1 MANSLPISRSQ
12 LILAICLPLAV
23 LIGYVLA
30 EPMESPSVAVIFLV
44 MTVLSVPLLMKWH
57 HPLLIISWNL
67 MLDPAFLPGRPQLW
81 MVMSVVSLFFTLLNR
96 AVANNHQ
103 FNFSPSLT
111 RALLFFTLVVIVT
124 AALTGGIGFSVF
136 GNSQYGGRK
145 YAFLVAAVIG
155 FFALSAPKIPPERA
169 GLYVLL
175 FFLSGLTG
183 AASDLA
189 VLAGPKFYFL
199 LDLFPAEIG
208 ENQAETAGQV
218 GISIVRYTGLAIS
231 VPAVYSCLLAR
242 YGVRGV
248 LDWRHPWR
256 ALLLL
261 AALYVGMLGGFRST
275 AILFVL
281 IFAAMF
287 ILEGLHRTRFLAAVL
302 AAVCLIG
309 TLTVVNLSKLPLSVQ
324 RTLSFL
330 PINVDPVVRQSATVS
345 AEWRVD
351 LWKVV
356 WPDVPKYLLKGKGY
370 NIDPSDLFMANDAA
384 NRGWG
389 NTEIAI
395 VAGDYHSGPLSV
407 LIPFGVF
414 GAAGFLWFL
423 FVAIRVMYYN
433 YLYGGPEL
441 RRINAFLLAA
451 FIGRLIFFFAVFGSL
466 FSDLALFTGLAG
478 LSVSLNGDQWRSRRS
493 RETVATTSNH
503 WHTGMRLR
511 QAD

>member
-1 MANSLPISRSQ
+1 MANTIPISRSQ
-12 LILAICLPLAV
+12 LIFAICLPLAV

-44 MTVLSVPLLMKWH
+44 VAVLSVPLLMKWH
-57 HPLLIISWNL
+57 HPMLVICWNL

-81 MVMSVVSLFFTLLNR
+81 MVMSAVSLFFTLLNR

-111 RALLFFTLVVIVT
+111 RALLFFTLVVVVT
-124 AALTGGIGFSVF
+124 AALTGGVGFNVF

-145 YAFLVAAVIG
+145 YAYLVAGIIG
-155 FFALSAPKIPPERA
+155 FFALSAPRIPPERA
-169 GLYVLL
+169 GMYVAM

-183 AASDLA
+183 AVSDLA

-199 LDLFPAEIG
+199 LDYFPAELG
-208 ENQAETAGQV
+208 ENQAETAGQL

-231 VPAVYSCLLAR
+231 VPAIYSYLLAR

-256 ALLLL
+256 LLLLL

-275 AILFVL
+275 IILFVL
-281 IFAAMF
+281 VFGAVF
-287 ILEGLHRTRFLAAVL
+287 VLEGLHRTWYVGVVIAFAA
-302 AAVCLIG
+302 LIG
-309 TLTVVNLSKLPLSVQ
+309 TLTVANLSRLPLSVQ

-345 AEWRVD
+345 SEWRVE
-351 LWKVV
+351 LWKIVL
-356 WPDVPKYLLKGKGY
+356 PDVPKYLLKGKGY
-370 NIDPSDLFMANDAA
+370 NIDPGDLFMANDAA
-384 NRGWG
+384 ERGWG
-389 NTEIAI
+389 NTEVAI
-395 VAGDYHSGPLSV
+395 LAGDYHSGPLSV
-407 LIPFGVF
+407 IIPFGFF
-414 GAAGFLWFL
+414 GAIGFLWFL
-423 FVAIRVMYYN
+423 FAALRVMYYN
-433 YLYGGPEL
+433 YLHGNPDL
-441 RRINAFLLAA
+441 RRVNAFLLAS
-451 FIGRLIFFFAVFGSL
+451 FIGKLVFFFAVFGSL

-478 LSVSLNGDQWRSRRS
+478 LSVSLNGDQWGCRKL
-493 RETVATTSNH
+493 RETVVTSPH
-503 WHTGMRLR
+503 SWHTGMRLR